1 MLLPTLPSPISTA
14 LSCPVPTGVLEDPFP
29 ACVATAVSV
38 PPNGL
43 GTELLAATFPFL
55 PLAAGVAA
63 IALAGLGAL
72 ATASLIGY
80 SPSLL
85 AEHLDETENPQR
97 DAIKADFQAH
107 DSEYRVVA
115 FTFVAIGWMVGQ
127 WALQNIVEPANQ
139 GWAFGAFA
147 IAMLLFAGSLPVAI
161 TEIRAE
167 RVLMAVRPVLR
178 FGWLPL
184 RWPLVLPLLALTRLC
199 LVVLRVRSPK
209 GNDTAEMQK
218 QVMAAVAD
226 SVTATDLAGE
236 ERTWI
241 GNIVA
246 LTDMQVAA
254 VMRPRPDI
262 LAFAASLPLRE
273 AVQQAMEHGFSRYPV
288 YEERIDE
295 IIGIFYVKDA
305 LRILQDTHTA
315 HGNEPVRTMLREPLF
330 VPETMGVAQLL
341 RRFQADH
348 LHMAIVL
355 DEYGTTAGLVSVEDV
370 LEQIVG
376 DIGDE
381 YDSPPHGE
389 VDPEAIRVIEPGRV
403 LEIAGR
409 TDVAEVNELLGTELP
424 VDGDWE
430 TIAGLVISMCNR
442 IPSKDE
448 TVTIGDTEFHVLEAD
463 ERRLL
468 RLRVVALRAQP
479 AEEAG

>member
-1 MLLPTLPSPISTA
+1 VT
-14 LSCPVPTGVLEDPFP
+14 
-29 ACVATAVSV
+29 
-38 PPNGL
+38 
-43 GTELLAATFPFL
+43 LAATFSPIH
-55 PLAAGVAA
+55 LAVCAGAV
-63 IALAGLGAL
+63 ALAGLGSL
-72 ATASLIGY
+72 AAASLIGY

-85 AEHLDETENPQR
+85 AEHLEDERHPQR
-97 DAIKADFQAH
+97 ENVTADFQAH
-107 DSEYRVVA
+107 DNEYLVVA
-115 FTFVAIGWMVGQ
+115 ILYAAIGWMIGQ
-127 WALQNIVEPANQ
+127 WALQNAVDEANQ
-139 GWAFGAFA
+139 GWAFGAFGG
-147 IAMLLFAGSLPVAI
+147 AMLLFAGSLPVAI
-161 TEIRAE
+161 TQIRAE

-178 FGWLPL
+178 AGWLLL
-184 RWPLVLPLLALTRLC
+184 RWPLVLPLLAVTRLC
-199 LVVLRVRSPK
+199 LQLLRIRTPK
-209 GNDTAEMQK
+209 ANDAAEMQK

-226 SVTATDLAGE
+226 SVTESDLASE

-246 LTDMQVAA
+246 LADMQVAA

-262 LAFAASLPLRE
+262 IAFAANTPLRE

-295 IIGIFYVKDA
+295 VIGIFYVKDA
-305 LRILQDTHTA
+305 LRILQDTTA
-315 HGNEPVRTMLREPLF
+315 GHGSEPVRTMLRDPLF

-341 RRFQADH
+341 RRFQAGH

-381 YDSPPHGE
+381 YDSPPDGD
-389 VDPEAIRVIEPGRV
+389 VDPDGIQVIEEGRV
-403 LEIAGR
+403 LEIPGR
-409 TDVAEVNELLGTELP
+409 TDVGEVNERLGTDLP

-442 IPSKDE
+442 IPGKDE

-468 RLRVVALRAQP
+468 RLRVTALGAQP